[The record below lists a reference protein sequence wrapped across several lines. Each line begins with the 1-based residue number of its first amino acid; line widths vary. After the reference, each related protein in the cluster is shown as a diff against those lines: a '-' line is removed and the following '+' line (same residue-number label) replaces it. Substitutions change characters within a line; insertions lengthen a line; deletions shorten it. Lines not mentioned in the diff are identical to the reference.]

1 MKMPED
7 LHGKVILFPMMALS
21 STQSPFTLVG
31 FYLFLVSIHML
42 KLIEYS

>member
-7 LHGKVILFPMMALS
+7 INGKVILFPMMELS

-31 FYLFLVSIHML
+31 FYLFLLSIQYA